1 MENNTLAFVKF
12 CGKLDDSYPGC
23 QRNFF
28 FKVGENTQRFQI
40 NGRGHTIDYFASLH
54 VSMSSSNASSCII
67 LLVLATVNFLDMGC
81 WSAPRLFK
89 NLTESSELATKF
101 FVVLGN
107 YRSNLVLMD
116 ESFLL
121 LKISLAGRC
130 TLLRTVTRSYNFDR
144 IKSSTGFLAADE
156 L

>member
-28 FKVGENTQRFQI
+28 SRSERTLSDSKSTVEDTRLITSQVCMSACQVAMRP
-40 NGRGHTIDYFASLH
+40 L
-54 VSMSSSNASSCII
+54 VSF
-67 LLVLATVNFLDMGC
+67 LATVNFLDMGC

-89 NLTESSELATKF
+89 NLTETSELATKF
-101 FVVLGN
+101 FFVLGN

-116 ESFLL
+116 ERFLL

-144 IKSSTGFLAADE
+144 IKLSTGFLAADE

>member
-28 FKVGENTQRFQI
+28 ARSERTLSDSKSTVEDTRLITSQ
-40 NGRGHTIDYFASLH
+40 
-54 VSMSSSNASSCII
+54 VCMSSSNASSCII

-81 WSAPRLFK
+81 LSAPRLFK
-89 NLTESSELATKF
+89 NLTETSELATKF
-101 FVVLGN
+101 FFVLGN

-116 ESFLL
+116 ERVFTFENKFGWPLL
-121 LKISLAGRC
+121 LK
-130 TLLRTVTRSYNFDR
+130 TVTRSYNVDR

>member
-1 MENNTLAFVKF
+1 
-12 CGKLDDSYPGC
+12 
-23 QRNFF
+23 
-28 FKVGENTQRFQI
+28 
-40 NGRGHTIDYFASLH
+40 
-54 VSMSSSNASSCII
+54 MSSSNASSCII
-67 LLVLATVNFLDMGC
+67 LLVLPTVNFLDMGC

-89 NLTESSELATKF
+89 NLTETSELATKF